1 MAVREVAMSGFG
13 RLYAA
18 GYDHFTKRLDAKGG
32 AEHRQRLVAKAEGEV
47 LEIGAGTGRNLRDYP
62 AATKVTALE
71 PDPDMRAR
79 AERRARRARVP
90 VEVVDGDAL
99 SLPFPDASFD
109 TVVFSLVLC
118 TIPDPARAL
127 REAQRVLRPGGSLRF
142 YEHVRS
148 GEEQL
153 ARRQDRWCRAWR
165 WFGRGCHPNR
175 DTVSL
180 IEQSGFTVGEL
191 DEFSLAGAPSIV
203 RPHVLGVAERVTNA
217 A

>member
-1 MAVREVAMSGFG
+1 MVVRGDVTGLFG

-18 GYDHFTKRLDAKGG
+18 GYDVFSRRIDVKGG
-32 AEHRQRLVAKAEGEV
+32 AEHRMRLVAEAKGEV
-47 LEIGAGTGRNLRDYP
+47 LEVGAGTGRNLPEYR
-62 AATKVTALE
+62 AATKVVALE
-71 PDPDMRAR
+71 PDTAMRRR
-79 AERRARRARVP
+79 AERVARRADVP

-109 TVVFSLVLC
+109 TVVTSLVLC

-127 REAQRVLRPGGSLRF
+127 AEAHRVLRPGGSLRF

-148 GEEQL
+148 GEEKL

-175 DTVSL
+175 ETVSL
-180 IEQSGFTVGEL
+180 IEASGFAVREL
-191 DEFSLAGAPSIV
+191 DEFPLAAAPLIV
-203 RPHVLGVAERVTNA
+203 RPHVLGVADRA
-217 A
+217 